1 MHGCLFVGG
10 SMVLQ
15 KIVAV
20 LIYSYLSTA
29 ILIMKLGEQ

>member
-1 MHGCLFVGG
+1 
-10 SMVLQ
+10 MVLQ

>member
-1 MHGCLFVGG
+1 
-10 SMVLQ
+10 LQ

-20 LIYSYLSTA
+20 PIYTYLSTA